1 MPSPIVLVCLTSA
14 RGAFQHDLHCG
25 QEAAIS
31 SIALIECRLLL
42 SLVFWG
48 AIMNP
53 SSSQSYRSKSA
64 KLWRYRYRCVL
75 VAIEHC
81 GSVIRPSV
89 VAGDLLPLYPTIPYP
104 WWHSF
109 ARLLPQCPIVDSIA
123 VSLFVNVTVDMWF
136 DITMERNVCTE
147 KIINTNEW
155 MRMYTSTK

>member
-1 MPSPIVLVCLTSA
+1 MQFGLHSQTNLCQYESMPSPIVLVCPTSS
-14 RGAFQHDLHCG
+14 RGAFQHDLHGG

-53 SSSQSYRSKSA
+53 SRSQSYRSKSA

-89 VAGDLLPLYPTIPYP
+89 VAGDLLPPKSHILNGT
-104 WWHSF
+104 
-109 ARLLPQCPIVDSIA
+109 RLLGCCLSAQS
-123 VSLFVNVTVDMWF
+123 
-136 DITMERNVCTE
+136 
-147 KIINTNEW
+147 
-155 MRMYTSTK
+155 